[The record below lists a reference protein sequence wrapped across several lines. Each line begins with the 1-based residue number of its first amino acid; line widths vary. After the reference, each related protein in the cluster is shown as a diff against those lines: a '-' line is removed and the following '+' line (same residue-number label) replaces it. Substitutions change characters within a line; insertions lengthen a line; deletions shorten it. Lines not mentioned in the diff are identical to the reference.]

1 MEMMDSL
8 KKICFENNG
17 IKDRG
22 VIALAK
28 ALEENDTLLSPY
40 FNSEKEATD
49 WLEEQKN
56 KLTDPVKDY

>member
-1 MEMMDSL
+1 MKL
-8 KKICFENNG
+8 
-17 IKDRG
+17 IKYRDWG
-22 VIALAK
+22 MPTYTYFWVT
-28 ALEENDTLLSPY
+28 ENDTLLSPY